1 LSRKVEE
8 LKFRMEKFD
17 LIILGGG
24 PSGYAALMRAMDFGK
39 KVCLIEK
46 EKIGGAGIHNG
57 ALSSK
62 TLWELS
68 EKYMTTKDMLHSYG
82 HLAFEPNWKNT
93 ISISQEVVAQRLSQ
107 LVHQITELA
116 KLDER
121 ALSVRIGSGKMVS
134 KNEVEITRIG
144 SSEVIWGDNILIATG
159 SSPRKLKGIEVDE
172 KTIITSDGI
181 SRIKE
186 FPKSMVILGAGV
198 IGCEFA
204 TIFSNFGKTKVF
216 LIDRADRV
224 LPFEDEDISEIVAS
238 SLRTNNVVIHNEA
251 DFKGMQVVNGQV
263 QYEIQY
269 PKGMT
274 QLIRVEKA
282 LISVGRTPNTE
293 NIGLENVGVEL
304 DSSGNIK
311 NTDGQTTIPNIY
323 AAGDVSGHMALVNV
337 GEIEA
342 RHCVERMFS
351 KDFGSLSYDN
361 LCTIMFLHPEVA
373 SVGLNEQGCI
383 TQGINAKVVKLEF
396 NQIVRALAMQKTQG
410 FFKIIVTDDEE
421 MRILGMRAVG
431 EHASSAIQAVGLLIK
446 MKKGIHELAELVH
459 PHPSIIE
466 GIQEC
471 VRILLGKSILRLE
484 AHQKDVQ
491 VYRLIDGQKT
501 PILGT
506 LHNMEH

>member
-1 LSRKVEE
+1 
-8 LKFRMEKFD
+8 MERFD
-17 LIILGGG
+17 LVIIGGG
-24 PSGYAALMRAMDFGK
+24 PSGYAALMRARDFGK
-39 KVCLIEK
+39 RVCLIEK

-68 EKYMTTKDMLHSYG
+68 ERYITTKDTIHSHG

-93 ISISQEVVAQRLSQ
+93 LAKSKEVTDIRLGQ
-107 LVHQITELA
+107 LVHQVTELA
-116 KLDER
+116 KIDEE
-121 ALSVRIGSGKMVS
+121 AISVRMGTGRILS
-134 KNEVEITRIG
+134 KNEVEISTLGLR
-144 SSEVIWGDNILIATG
+144 ETIWAENILIATG
-159 SSPRKLKGIEVDE
+159 SSPRKISQIPIDE
-172 KTIITSDGI
+172 KHILTSDGI
-181 SRIKE
+181 SNLE
-186 FPKSMVILGAGV
+186 DFPKSMVILGAGV

-224 LPFEDEDISEIVAS
+224 LPFEDLDISSMVATN
-238 SLRTNNVVIHNEA
+238 LRKNNVVIHNEA
-251 DFKGMQVVNGQV
+251 SFRGMQVVDGMV

-282 LISVGRTPNTE
+282 LVSVGRKPNTDQL
-293 NIGLENVGVEL
+293 GLENVGVEL
-304 DSSGNIK
+304 TKSGHIINS
-311 NTDGQTTIPNIY
+311 DGQSTVPNIY

-342 RHCVERMFS
+342 RHVVERMFEGVS
-351 KDFGSLSYDN
+351 HKLSYDN

-373 SVGLNEQGCI
+373 SVGLNEQQCLE
-383 TQGINAKVVKLEF
+383 QDINVKVVKLDF
-396 NQIVRALAMQKTQG
+396 SQIVRALAMQKPQG
-410 FFKIIVTDDEE
+410 FFKIIVTNDDKME
-421 MRILGMRAVG
+421 ILGMRAVG

-446 MKKGIHELAELVH
+446 MKKGVKHLAELVH

-484 AHQKDVQ
+484 AHKKDIQFYEIVNGKRREFTSNQ
-491 VYRLIDGQKT
+491 VVPNLD
-501 PILGT
+501 
-506 LHNMEH
+506 